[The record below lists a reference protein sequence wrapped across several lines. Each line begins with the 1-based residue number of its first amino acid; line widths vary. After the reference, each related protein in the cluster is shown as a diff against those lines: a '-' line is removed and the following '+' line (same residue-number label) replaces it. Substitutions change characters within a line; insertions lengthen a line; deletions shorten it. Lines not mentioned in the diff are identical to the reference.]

1 MFQTN
6 RQTVRLALLLALVVV
21 TAGCVG
27 LVSDDGSDD
36 GGVDDG
42 LESNS
47 PEETGVG
54 EDGGDAG
61 GADESDEDEPGADET
76 ELAQEGTAEDESDD
90 AGDESG
96 QESNG
101 DAAEAADDGGETD
114 DGDTDQAET
123 GESEPDESEDA
134 NGATDPS
141 SVDVD
146 ELQADALEATLGVD
160 SATFTA
166 NLSAELGTETSI
178 GAQVEGAVDVES
190 QRARVDTALD
200 IGFLGQESMES
211 TQYLVDDTVYFE
223 NPLSDEWNKLTV
235 PNDSLAGVGE
245 FERPEGMVE
254 LGQET
259 TVERDTFDGE
269 SVYALTT
276 ELDAKDVT
284 ESIGGSMEGVDSE
297 LGFDLGELVD
307 LEESGVSMTQYID
320 VDENYIR
327 HVEADLTVDS
337 SLLQEPAE
345 ANLELTIEDFN
356 EEVEVE
362 LPEDAEDA
370 EEFGFAMGDL
380 GEFSF

>member
-96 QESNG
+96 QESNDG
-101 DAAEAADDGGETD
+101 AAEAADDGGETD

-123 GESEPDESEDA
+123 GESEDA

-245 FERPEGMVE
+245 FERPEGMVD

-269 SVYALTT
+269 SVYAVTT

-297 LGFDLGELVD
+297 LGFDLGEFVD

-345 ANLELTIEDFN
+345 ASLELTIEDFN

-370 EEFGFAMGDL
+370 EEFGFAMGNL